1 MPLPSP
7 HVPCL
12 HPPLTSLLS
21 VSAPVT
27 LSSPHSLSGRRG
39 LQVRRKPRRWS
50 ADHCGGEA
58 YDWEEVMDAQG
69 GSLGKTKGGA
79 TVDPRSFGISGEYLA
94 HLAHTMKSKVEFDPG
109 QQRVLPYVAE
119 A

>member
-1 MPLPSP
+1 
-7 HVPCL
+7 
-12 HPPLTSLLS
+12 
-21 VSAPVT
+21 
-27 LSSPHSLSGRRG
+27 
-39 LQVRRKPRRWS
+39 
-50 ADHCGGEA
+50 
-58 YDWEEVMDAQG
+58 MDAQG